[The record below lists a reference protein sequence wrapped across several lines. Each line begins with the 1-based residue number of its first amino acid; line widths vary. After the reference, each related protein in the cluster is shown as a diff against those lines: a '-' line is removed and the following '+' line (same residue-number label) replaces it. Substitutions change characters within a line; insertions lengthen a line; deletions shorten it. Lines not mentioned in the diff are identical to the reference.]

1 MILGLLGALVI
12 AAIGFINDSVLRL
25 TMLVG
30 NHFPISVFGL
40 LILLVI
46 ALNPLLSLIRRSW
59 RFQPGELAVIVTF
72 MLVACSIPGSGLLRT
87 YTPMMAMPISHEQ
100 IKPGWQRSHVLD
112 RLPPDT
118 LVPRIENA
126 ESPGRLVPDPDVMGP
141 LATGYA
147 NSTEPLPI
155 QEMFSR
161 RVPWAK
167 WSGPLLM
174 WTPLVLLMSLGVI
187 CLSLVVHPQWSQRE
201 HLRYPIADFATTLMR
216 DDPAAKNSF
225 LRNRLFW
232 LGAGGHSGDSRHQRD
247 SHLVPAVRRGPA
259 RDRPDAGGQV
269 LALLQDVGWL
279 VVGLQREMVPGGG
292 RVRVLPVQR
301 RELLAGHQPNSAGP
315 GAPGA
320 DAAGSGSGRHVS
332 RGRAG
337 RLGDV
342 RGPIS
347 ARACCCC
354 TRGGDTTGRRSA
366 AR

>member
-1 MILGLLGALVI
+1 MTIRAVILGLLGALVI

-141 LATGYA
+141 LATGLRQLHRA
-147 NSTEPLPI
+147 AAHP
-155 QEMFSR
+155 R
-161 RVPWAK
+161 D
-167 WSGPLLM
+167 
-174 WTPLVLLMSLGVI
+174 VLRAGSLGE
-187 CLSLVVHPQWSQRE
+187 VVRPAADVDAAGAADEPGR
-201 HLRYPIADFATTLMR
+201 HLPEPGCPSAMVAARAPAVPDRRLR
-216 DDPAAKNSF
+216 DDTDAGRPRREEQLPAQPAV
-225 LRNRLFW
+225 LA
-232 LGAGGHSGDSRHQRD
+232 GAGGHSGDSRHQRD
-247 SHLVPAVRRGPA
+247 SRLVPAVRRGPA

-269 LALLQDVGWL
+269 LALLQDVGRL
-279 VVGLQREMVPGGG
+279 VG
-292 RVRVLPVQR
+292 R
-301 RELLAGHQPNSAGP
+301 S
-315 GAPGA
+315 
-320 DAAGSGSGRHVS
+320 S
-332 RGRAG
+332 
-337 RLGDV
+337 
-342 RGPIS
+342 
-347 ARACCCC
+347 
-354 TRGGDTTGRRSA
+354 T
-366 AR
+366 